1 MTRSPTFSPAT
12 ETTTPPRT
20 VGPAAPRPSPL
31 GQTSP
36 ASPWRHDR
44 AYRRASLSPARFPS
58 IRTCQVDGAGTRPG
72 AIEECSIGFAALQ
85 HLGRTK
91 FDRQADSRYSK
102 FSGRPIRG
110 DSESRSGADRRTEA
124 EPQLLSHCLAGD
136 GPRRVAPS

>member
-36 ASPWRHDR
+36 ASPWRHNR

-58 IRTCQVDGAGTRPG
+58 ICACQVDGAEP
-72 AIEECSIGFAALQ
+72 AL
-85 HLGRTK
+85 
-91 FDRQADSRYSK
+91 
-102 FSGRPIRG
+102 
-110 DSESRSGADRRTEA
+110 
-124 EPQLLSHCLAGD
+124 
-136 GPRRVAPS
+136 PRRHRVYDHPKLIDGDIGVRCRKVGHDLSV